1 MNEFI
6 RNQFPSLARK
16 IHDKSII
23 FLDGP
28 AGTQVPESV
37 IQAIS
42 DYYRNSNSNLHGPF
56 LFSEES
62 DQVMDDARQ
71 AMADLLGAPGPEN
84 ISFGQ
89 NMTSLNFALSRGI
102 GRYLQP
108 GDEILITQLDHEAN
122 RGPWLSLR
130 EMGIEVREIALKPD
144 GTLDYEDFEF
154 KINERTRLVAVGCS
168 SNILG
173 TVNDI
178 ALIRK
183 VSHQYG
189 AWLLV
194 DAVHYAPH
202 FPIDVREMDCD
213 FLLCSA
219 YKFYGP
225 HVGILYAKTGLLD
238 RLPTDRL
245 RTAAQYAPYSI
256 ETGTLNHAAIAGVTA
271 AVDFLAGLGKGETRR
286 QKLLDVMQVT
296 QYHEFTLAK
305 KLAEGIKQIPGY
317 QIIGPG
323 FESTQRAPTLGLTL
337 KDWHADEVGKAL
349 AQHNVFSWTGHFY
362 ALRATEVLGLL
373 PRGGVTRLGISLYT
387 QVEEIDQTL
396 EILDQIRKK
405 A

>member
-6 RNQFPSLARK
+6 RNQFPSLHRK
-16 IHDKSII
+16 IQDKPIV

-28 AGTQVPESV
+28 GGTQVPESV
-37 IQAIS
+37 ITAVS
-42 DYYRNSNSNLHGPF
+42 DYYRNSNANLHGPF
-56 LFSEES
+56 LFSQES
-62 DQVMDDARQ
+62 DVVMDEARL

-89 NMTSLNFALSRGI
+89 NMTTLNFALSRAI

-122 RGPWLSLR
+122 RGPWINLR

-173 TVNDI
+173 TINDI
-178 ALIRK
+178 ALIRR

-194 DAVHYAPH
+194 DAVHFAPH
-202 FPIDVREMDCD
+202 FPIDVQEMDCD

-225 HVGILYAKTGLLD
+225 HVGILYARTGLLD

-245 RTAAQYAPYSI
+245 RTASQQAPYSI

-271 AVDFLAGLGKGETRR
+271 AVNFLADLGKGTNRR
-286 QKLLDVMQVT
+286 TKILDVMQVV

-305 KLAEGIKQIPGY
+305 KLAEGIRQIKGY
-317 QIIGPG
+317 QVLGPG
-323 FESTQRAPTLGLTL
+323 FDSTHRAPTLALTL
-337 KDWHADEVGKAL
+337 EGRHPDEVGKIL
-349 AQHNVFSWTGHFY
+349 AANNIFCWTGHFY
-362 ALRATEVLGLL
+362 ALRATEVMGLQSK
-373 PRGGVTRLGISLYT
+373 GGVIRLGISIYT
-387 QVEEIDQTL
+387 QNEEIDQTL
-396 EILDQIRKK
+396 AVLEQASR
-405 A
+405 

>member
-6 RNQFPSLARK
+6 RNQFPSLKRK
-16 IHDKSII
+16 IQDKPII

-37 IQAIS
+37 IRSIS
-42 DYYRNSNSNLHGPF
+42 HYYENSNSNLHGPF
-56 LFSEES
+56 LYSQES

-71 AMADLLGAPGPEN
+71 AMADMLGAAGPEN

-89 NMTSLNFALSRGI
+89 NMTTLNFALSRAI
-102 GRYLQP
+102 GKYLQP

-130 EMGIEVREIALKPD
+130 EMGIEVREIALKSD
-144 GTLDYEDFEF
+144 GTLDYEDFEY

-168 SNILG
+168 SNLLG
-173 TVNDI
+173 TVNNID
-178 ALIRK
+178 LIRQ

-202 FPIDVREMDCD
+202 FPIDVQAMDCD

-225 HVGILYAKTGLLD
+225 HVGVLYAKTGLLD

-256 ETGTLNHAAIAGVTA
+256 ETGTLNHAAIAGVHA
-271 AVDFLAGLGKGETRR
+271 AVEFLAALGKGENRR
-286 QKLLDVMQVT
+286 QKILDIMQIV

-305 KLAEGIKQIPGY
+305 KLAEGINSLPGY
-317 QIIGPG
+317 RVLGPG
-323 FESTQRAPTLGLTL
+323 FETTHRAPTLGIVLEGQQ
-337 KDWHADEVGKAL
+337 AEEVGKAL

-373 PRGGVTRLGISLYT
+373 PIGGVTRLGISIYT
-387 QVEEIDQTL
+387 QSEEIDQTL
-396 EILDQIRKK
+396 NILEKISK
-405 A
+405 

>member
-6 RNQFPSLARK
+6 RNQFPSLHRK
-16 IHDKSII
+16 IQDKPIV

-28 AGTQVPESV
+28 GGTQVPESV
-37 IQAIS
+37 ITAVS
-42 DYYRNSNSNLHGPF
+42 DYYRNSNANLHGPF
-56 LFSEES
+56 LFSQES
-62 DQVMDDARQ
+62 DVVMDEARL

-89 NMTSLNFALSRGI
+89 NMTSLNFALSRAI

-122 RGPWLSLR
+122 RGPWINLR

-173 TVNDI
+173 TINDI

-202 FPIDVREMDCD
+202 FPIDVQEMDCD

-225 HVGILYAKTGLLD
+225 HVGILYARTGLLD

-245 RTAAQYAPYSI
+245 RTASQQAPYSI

-271 AVDFLAGLGKGETRR
+271 AVNFLADLGKGGSRR
-286 QKLLDVMQVT
+286 TKILDVMQVV

-305 KLAEGIKQIPGY
+305 KLAEGIQQIKGY
-317 QIIGPG
+317 RVLGPG
-323 FESTQRAPTLGLTL
+323 FDSRHRAPTLALTL
-337 KDWHADEVGKAL
+337 EGKHPDEVGKAL
-349 AQHNVFSWTGHFY
+349 AANNIFCWTGHFY
-362 ALRATEVLGLL
+362 ALRATEVLGLQSK
-373 PRGGVTRLGISLYT
+373 GGVIRLGISIYT
-387 QVEEIDQTL
+387 QTEEIDQTL
-396 EILDQIRKK
+396 EVLEKVNR
-405 A
+405 